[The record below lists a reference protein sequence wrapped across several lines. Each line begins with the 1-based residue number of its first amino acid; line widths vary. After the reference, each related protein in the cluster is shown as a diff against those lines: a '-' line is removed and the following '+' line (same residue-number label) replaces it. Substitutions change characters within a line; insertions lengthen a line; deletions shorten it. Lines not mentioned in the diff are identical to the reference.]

1 MQTPSL
7 TPSRAHKHTH
17 IPGSSPKVA
26 RSYRHVSNRF
36 CLEAR
41 IYHLLKATLFVRSS
55 LSVRYTISSLSA
67 YSAIEALV
75 LNNER
80 LSLVIKKKS
89 CDESICAHCK
99 NAIYL

>member
-41 IYHLLKATLFVRSS
+41 IYLLKATLFVRSS
-55 LSVRYTISSLSA
+55 LSVSYTISSLST
-67 YSAIEALV
+67 YRAIEALV
-75 LNNER
+75 LNSKR
-80 LSLVIKKKS
+80 LSLVTKKKS
-89 CDESICAHCK
+89 CDESVFAHCK